1 MDFPRAPSPGW
12 QHRTFGDTLHD
23 SKTRSIRVRIQY
35 KIFLAILGSSLVLVG
50 TVLLL
55 VQWSVSRG
63 MLDYVNQRQQQR
75 AQAVASELAEFYRE
89 QGNWQLL
96 QHSPRLLHQLIF
108 NAMDNYTG
116 NEPPRS
122 PRMIPPP
129 PPRLAVLDGT
139 RRLIAGHPPE
149 EPYELMPIEL
159 EGTAV
164 GWLVVPKMRE
174 IRTGFE
180 EQFLRRQRST
190 LWLIGAA
197 LVAVAALI
205 ALPLARHLVKPIRQ
219 LARGTHQLTQGN
231 YAVTLP
237 VVRRDELGELARDF
251 NELALALAA
260 NESSRKRW
268 LADISHEL
276 RTPLAILRGELEAML
291 DQVRA
296 LDTDNLHSLN
306 QEVQHLTRLVDDLY
320 ALTTADIGGL
330 QYRKVDCDIAE
341 LWREQCEAHV
351 GRFMSAGLELRIQIP
366 ATEIY
371 LYGDEDRLRQLL
383 DNLLDNSRKYT
394 SAGGI
399 VRVGLVESSG
409 GVELQVEDSAPAVPV
424 AALPKLFDH
433 LFRVEDSRNRSTG
446 GSGLGLA
453 ICQRI
458 VAAHQGTIGADLSP
472 LGGLRIRVHLPHID
486 QPQIAAH

>member
-1 MDFPRAPSPGW
+1 M
-12 QHRTFGDTLHD
+12 
-23 SKTRSIRVRIQY
+23 RIQY
-35 KIFLAILGSSLVLVG
+35 KIFLAILGASLMLVA
-50 TVLLL
+50 TVMLL
-55 VQWSVSRG
+55 VQWSVARG
-63 MLDYVNQRQQQR
+63 MLDYVNKRQEQR
-75 AQAVASELAEFYRE
+75 AQAVAGELAEFYRE
-89 QGNWQLL
+89 QGSWRPLH
-96 QHSPRLLHQLIF
+96 HSPLLLHQLIA
-108 NAMDNYTG
+108 NAMDS
-116 NEPPRS
+116 EPRRS

-129 PPRLAVLDGT
+129 PPQLAVLDA
-139 RRLIAGHPPE
+139 RQHLIAGFPSE
-149 EPYELMPIEL
+149 EPHALMPIEL
-159 EGTAV
+159 DGATV

-219 LARGTHQLTQGN
+219 LTRGTHQLTQGN
-231 YAVTLP
+231 YAVALP
-237 VVRRDELGELARDF
+237 VARSDELGELARDF

-291 DQVRA
+291 DNVRA
-296 LDTDNLHSLN
+296 LDTDNLQSLN
-306 QEVQHLTRLVDDLY
+306 QEVQHLSRLVDDLY

-330 QYRKVDCDIAE
+330 QYRKVDCDVAE
-341 LWREQCEAHV
+341 LWREQCEAHI
-351 GRFMSAGLELRIQIP
+351 GRFTGAGLQLQVDIP
-366 ATEIY
+366 EEEIY
-371 LYGDEDRLRQLL
+371 LYGDEDRLLQLL

-394 SAGGI
+394 GAGGI
-399 VRVGLVESSG
+399 VRVSLANSAER
-409 GVELQVEDSAPAVPV
+409 VELLVEDSAPAVPA

-433 LFRVEDSRNRSTG
+433 LFRVEDSRNRRTG

-458 VAAHQGTIGADLSP
+458 VAAHHGTIGAELSE
-472 LGGLRIRVHLPHID
+472 LGGLRIRVLLPHTD
-486 QPQIAAH
+486 KPQAGFR

>member
-1 MDFPRAPSPGW
+1 
-12 QHRTFGDTLHD
+12 
-23 SKTRSIRVRIQY
+23 VRIQY

-55 VQWSVSRG
+55 VQWSVARG
-63 MLDYVNQRQQQR
+63 MLDYVNKRQEQR
-75 AQAVASELAEFYRE
+75 AQAVATELAEFYRD
-89 QGNWQLL
+89 QGSWGLL

-108 NAMDNYTG
+108 NAMDS
-116 NEPPRS
+116 EPPRS

-129 PPRLAVLDGT
+129 PPRLAVLDRT
-139 RRLIAGHPPE
+139 RHLIAGRPAE
-149 EPYELMPIEL
+149 EPHALMPIEL
-159 EGTAV
+159 EGETV

-205 ALPLARHLVKPIRQ
+205 AFPLARHLVKPIRQ
-219 LARGTHQLTQGN
+219 
-231 YAVTLP
+231 
-237 VVRRDELGELARDF
+237 LARDF

-306 QEVQHLTRLVDDLY
+306 QEVQHLSRLVDDLH

-341 LWREQCEAHV
+341 LWREQCEAHAA
-351 GRFMSAGLELRIQIP
+351 RFTAANLELRIDIP
-366 ATEIY
+366 ATEVI
-371 LYGDEDRLRQLL
+371 LYGDEDRLLQLL

-394 SAGGI
+394 SAGGVVNVALI
-399 VRVGLVESSG
+399 DSPAGI
-409 GVELQVEDSAPAVPV
+409 ELRIEDSAPAVPV

-433 LFRVEDSRNRSTG
+433 LFRVEDSRNRRTG

-458 VAAHQGTIGADLSP
+458 VAAHQGTIQAELSA
-472 LGGLRIRVHLPHID
+472 LGGLCIRVHLPHTD
-486 QPQIAAH
+486 QPQGVR

>member
-1 MDFPRAPSPGW
+1 M
-12 QHRTFGDTLHD
+12 
-23 SKTRSIRVRIQY
+23 RIQY

-55 VQWSVSRG
+55 VQWSVARG
-63 MLDYVNQRQQQR
+63 MLDYVNKRQEQR
-75 AQAVASELAEFYRE
+75 AEAVASELADFYR
-89 QGNWQLL
+89 QYGTWRPL
-96 QHSPRLLHQLIF
+96 HYTPHLLHQLIF
-108 NAMDNYTG
+108 NAMES
-116 NEPPRS
+116 EPRRS
-122 PRMIPPP
+122 PRMMPSAPPQ
-129 PPRLAVLDGT
+129 LAVLDDHQRLVAGT
-139 RRLIAGHPPE
+139 PPG
-149 EPYELMPIEL
+149 EPNALLPIVVD
-159 EGTAV
+159 GNTV
-164 GWLVVPKMRE
+164 GWLVMPRMRE

-231 YAVTLP
+231 YAIVLP
-237 VVRRDELGELARDF
+237 VERRDELGELARDF
-251 NELALALAA
+251 NELAVSLAA

-296 LDTDNLHSLN
+296 LDADNLQSLN
-306 QEVQHLTRLVDDLY
+306 QEVQHLSRLVDDLY
-320 ALTTADIGGL
+320 ALTAADIGGL
-330 QYRKVDCDIAE
+330 QYRKVDCDVAE
-341 LWREQCEAHV
+341 LWREQCENHAS
-351 GRFMSAGLELRIQIP
+351 RFLAAGLQLHIDIP

-371 LYGDEDRLRQLL
+371 VYGDEDRLQQLL

-394 SAGGI
+394 AAGGS
-399 VRVGLVESSG
+399 VRVALRTSDD
-409 GVELQVEDSAPAVPV
+409 GVELLVEDSAPAVP
-424 AALPKLFDH
+424 AEALPKLFDH
-433 LFRVEDSRNRSTG
+433 LYRVEDSRNRRTG

-458 VAAHQGTIGADLSP
+458 VAAHHGTIRAELAE
-472 LGGLRIRVHLPHID
+472 LGGLRIRVRLPHVD
-486 QPQIAAH
+486 QTIRHPLASEAQT

>member
-1 MDFPRAPSPGW
+1 M
-12 QHRTFGDTLHD
+12 
-23 SKTRSIRVRIQY
+23 RIQY
-35 KIFLAILGSSLVLVG
+35 KIFLAILGSSLVLVA

-55 VQWSVSRG
+55 VQWSVARG
-63 MLDYVNQRQQQR
+63 MLDYVNKRQEQR

-89 QGNWQLL
+89 HGSWLPLQL
-96 QHSPRLLHQLIF
+96 SPQLLHQLIF
-108 NAMDNYTG
+108 NAMDNTGG
-116 NEPPRS
+116 NEPPRP
-122 PRMIPPP
+122 PRMLRPPP
-129 PPRLAVLDGT
+129 PQLAVLDHT
-139 RRLIAGHPPE
+139 RRLIAGAPPE
-149 EPYELMPIEL
+149 EPYALMPIEL
-159 EGTAV
+159 RGTAV
-164 GWLVVPKMRE
+164 GWLVVPQMRE

-291 DQVRA
+291 DHVRA

-306 QEVQHLTRLVDDLY
+306 QEVQHLSRLVDDLY
-320 ALTTADIGGL
+320 ALTAADIGGL

-341 LWREQCEAHV
+341 LWREQCEAHS
-351 GRFMSAGLELRIQIP
+351 GRFTAAGLQLQIEIP

-371 LYGDEDRLRQLL
+371 LYGDEDRLQQLL

-399 VRVGLVESSG
+399 VRVALNDSTD
-409 GVELQVEDSAPAVPV
+409 GVELRIEDSAPAVPV

-458 VAAHQGTIGADLSP
+458 VAAHQGTISAELST
-472 LGGLRIRVHLPHID
+472 LGGLCIRVQLPHND
-486 QPQIAAH
+486 QPRTAAR

>member
-1 MDFPRAPSPGW
+1 MNFRCAPPPGW
-12 QHRTFGDTLHD
+12 QHPTFDDTLHD
-23 SKTRSIRVRIQY
+23 SNTRSTCVRIQY
-35 KIFLAILGSSLVLVG
+35 KIFLAILGSSLVLVA

-55 VQWSVSRG
+55 VQWSVARG
-63 MLDYVNQRQQQR
+63 MLDYVNQRQEQR
-75 AQAVASELAEFYRE
+75 AMAVAGELAEFYRE

-96 QHSPRLLHQLIF
+96 RHSPRVLHQLIF
-108 NAMDNYTG
+108 NAMDS
-116 NEPPRS
+116 EPRRS
-122 PRMIPPP
+122 PRMIPAP
-129 PPRLAVLDGT
+129 PPRLAVLDET
-139 RRLIAGHPPE
+139 RRLIAGDPPT
-149 EPYELMPIEL
+149 EPYALMPIEL
-159 EGTAV
+159 QGETV

-260 NESSRKRW
+260 NETSRKRW

-320 ALTTADIGGL
+320 SLTTADIGGL

-341 LWREQCEAHV
+341 LWREQCEAHIA
-351 GRFMSAGLELRIQIP
+351 RFTSAGLELRIEIP
-366 ATEIY
+366 ATEIF
-371 LYGDEDRLRQLL
+371 LYGDEDRLLQLL

-394 SAGGI
+394 SAGGV
-399 VRVGLVESSG
+399 VRVAVTESAG
-409 GVELQVEDSAPAVPV
+409 GVELRIEDSAPAVPV

-458 VAAHQGTIGADLSP
+458 VAAHQGTISAELSA
-472 LGGLRIRVHLPHID
+472 LGGLCIRVHLPHID
-486 QPQIAAH
+486 QPQLAAR

>member
-1 MDFPRAPSPGW
+1 
-12 QHRTFGDTLHD
+12 
-23 SKTRSIRVRIQY
+23 VRIQY

-55 VQWSVSRG
+55 VQWSVARG
-63 MLDYVNQRQQQR
+63 MLDYVNKRQEQR
-75 AQAVASELAEFYRE
+75 AQAVATELAEFYRD
-89 QGNWQLL
+89 QGSWGLL

-108 NAMDNYTG
+108 NAMDS
-116 NEPPRS
+116 EPPRS

-129 PPRLAVLDGT
+129 PPRLAVLDRT
-139 RRLIAGHPPE
+139 RHLIAGRPAE
-149 EPYELMPIEL
+149 EPHALMPIEL
-159 EGTAV
+159 EGETV

-205 ALPLARHLVKPIRQ
+205 AFPLARHLVKPIRQ

-231 YAVTLP
+231 YAVALP
-237 VVRRDELGELARDF
+237 VVRRDEFGELARDF

-306 QEVQHLTRLVDDLY
+306 QEVQHLSRLVDDLH

-341 LWREQCEAHV
+341 LWREQCEAHAA
-351 GRFMSAGLELRIQIP
+351 RFTAANLELRIDIP
-366 ATEIY
+366 ATEVI
-371 LYGDEDRLRQLL
+371 LYGDEDRLLQLL

-394 SAGGI
+394 SAGGVVNVALI
-399 VRVGLVESSG
+399 DSPAGI
-409 GVELQVEDSAPAVPV
+409 ELRIEDSAPAVPV

-433 LFRVEDSRNRSTG
+433 LFRVEDSRNRRTG

-458 VAAHQGTIGADLSP
+458 VAAHQGTIQAELSA
-472 LGGLRIRVHLPHID
+472 LGGLCIRVHLPHTD
-486 QPQIAAH
+486 QPQGVR